1 MAATAHRGRYRS
13 FPGRGGVL
21 ADPKPAPGVI
31 PAFLDD
37 ASLGVTLAEVNA
49 SVAFERATK
58 QHDIDTRAAK
68 AAPRPARSRP

>member
-1 MAATAHRGRYRS
+1 M
-13 FPGRGGVL
+13 
-21 ADPKPAPGVI
+21 I

-37 ASLGVTLAEVNA
+37 ASLTVTLAEVVA